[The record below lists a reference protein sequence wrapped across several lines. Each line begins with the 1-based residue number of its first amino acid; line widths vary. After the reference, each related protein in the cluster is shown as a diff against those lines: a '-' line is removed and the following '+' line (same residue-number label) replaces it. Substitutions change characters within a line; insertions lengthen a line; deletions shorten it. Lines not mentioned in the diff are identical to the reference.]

1 MSWLTPIHGGLIDTV
16 KARICNIS
24 VLMLDVSPS
33 AGQVMAPTL
42 GTHVDERGWDGV
54 DIDTDDIIIH
64 PVYLR
69 ARLILI
75 FNNWSKMTSVH

>member
-1 MSWLTPIHGGLIDTV
+1 MLAPQLGRLWPQRL
-16 KARICNIS
+16 A
-24 VLMLDVSPS
+24 LMLMKE
-33 AGQVMAPTL
+33 G
-42 GTHVDERGWDGV
+42 GDGV

-69 ARLILI
+69 ARLILT